1 MIDIQKVELPRSPG
15 IYKFI
20 NQRKEIIYVGKSK
33 DLSKRVKSY
42 FQKNIANRKIK
53 NLVNEVSDIK
63 FIISDSEH
71 DALLLE
77 NSLIK
82 KNKPKYNILLRD
94 DKTYP
99 WICIKNERFPRVFL
113 TRKVIKDGSDYFGP
127 YTNVK
132 VINKLLNVIKA
143 LYPIR
148 SDNYNFTQ
156 KQINDKD
163 NDIYLKCHN
172 KNGMTLILGF
182 KNYPIQE
189 EESFITEEDYLKNI
203 NYAKDILN
211 GKFDDI
217 RKRLNKEMIDNSK
230 KLKFEE
236 SQSIKEKIQ
245 LLENYRSKS
254 IIVNDKKNNLDVI
267 GIVDDE
273 DFYFI
278 NYMKIMNGTVIS
290 SDSFKFR
297 KKIKDISE
305 LRQIVF
311 NIRSKYNSHKNE
323 IVSNIKMDEILGEN
337 VATYVPRRGE
347 KKKLIDMSIKNILF
361 FKKNLYN
368 EKKERKSKRLAVLI
382 ELKNKLNLKNIPFHI
397 ECYDISNIQG
407 SNTVASLVTFQD
419 GYPNKKE
426 YRRYKIKDINK
437 PDDFES
443 MKQVISR
450 RYKRVIDENLSFPDL
465 IIIDG
470 GKGQLSSA
478 CEALKELNIYNKTNI
493 IGLAKKLEEVY
504 FPNDSMPIL
513 LNKKSYYLKLL
524 QQIRNEAHRFAI
536 NYHKDL
542 RSKNFLKS
550 GIESIRGIGEKTR
563 LKLINKF
570 GSIAGIK
577 KANKKDLE
585 DTIGQ
590 KKTADILKIL
600 GRIVMLIFP
609 QIGFPF
615 HQILLNL
622 EACHYPLFS

>member
-1 MIDIQKVELPRSPG
+1 MIDIQRVELPRSPG

-20 NQRKEIIYVGKSK
+20 NQKKEIIYVGKSK

-189 EESFITEEDYLKNI
+189 DESFITEEDYLRNI

-337 VATYVPRRGE
+337 IVTYVPRRGE

-550 GIESIRGIGEKTR
+550 GIESIGGIGEKTR

-577 KANKKDLE
+577 KAHKKDLE

-590 KKTADILKIL
+590 KKTADIL
-600 GRIVMLIFP
+600 RY
-609 QIGFPF
+609 
-615 HQILLNL
+615 L
-622 EACHYPLFS
+622 EE

>member
-20 NQRKEIIYVGKSK
+20 NQKKEIIYVGKSK

-53 NLVNEVSDIK
+53 NLVSEVSEIK
-63 FIISDSEH
+63 FVISDSEH

-132 VINKLLNVIKA
+132 IINKLLNVIKA

-163 NDIYLKCHN
+163 NDIYLKCHK

-182 KNYPIQE
+182 KNYPIE
-189 EESFITEEDYLKNI
+189 KDESFITEEDYLKNI

-278 NYMKIMNGTVIS
+278 NYMKIINGIVIS

-323 IVSNIKMDEILGEN
+323 IVSNIKMDKILGEN
-337 VATYVPRRGE
+337 VVTYVPRRGE

-590 KKTADILKIL
+590 KKTADIL
-600 GRIVMLIFP
+600 RY
-609 QIGFPF
+609 
-615 HQILLNL
+615 L
-622 EACHYPLFS
+622 EE

>member
-163 NDIYLKCHN
+163 NDIYLKCHK

-182 KNYPIQE
+182 KNYPIEE
-189 EESFITEEDYLKNI
+189 EESFITEEDYLRNI

-217 RKRLNKEMIDNSK
+217 RKRLKKEMIDNSK

-337 VATYVPRRGE
+337 VVTYVPRRGE

-513 LNKKSYYLKLL
+513 LNKKSYYLKIL

-590 KKTADILKIL
+590 KKTADIL
-600 GRIVMLIFP
+600 RY
-609 QIGFPF
+609 
-615 HQILLNL
+615 L
-622 EACHYPLFS
+622 EE

>member
-132 VINKLLNVIKA
+132 VINKLLNIIKA

-156 KQINDKD
+156 KQINDKN

-585 DTIGQ
+585 DSIGQ
-590 KKTADILKIL
+590 KKAADILKY
-600 GRIVMLIFP
+600 
-609 QIGFPF
+609 
-615 HQILLNL
+615 L
-622 EACHYPLFS
+622 EE

>member
-20 NQRKEIIYVGKSK
+20 NQKKEIIYVGKSK

-53 NLVNEVSDIK
+53 NLVNEVSEIK

-132 VINKLLNVIKA
+132 VINKLLNVIKV

-163 NDIYLKCHN
+163 NDIYLKCHK

-182 KNYPIQE
+182 KNYPIEE
-189 EESFITEEDYLKNI
+189 EESFITEDDYLRNI

-217 RKRLNKEMIDNSK
+217 RKRLNKEMIDNSN

-323 IVSNIKMDEILGEN
+323 IISNIKMDEILGES
-337 VATYVPRRGE
+337 VVTYVPRRGE

-426 YRRYKIKDINK
+426 YRRYRIKDINK

-478 CEALKELNIYNKTNI
+478 CESLKELNIYNKTNI

-590 KKTADILKIL
+590 KKTADIL
-600 GRIVMLIFP
+600 RY
-609 QIGFPF
+609 
-615 HQILLNL
+615 L
-622 EACHYPLFS
+622 EE

>member
-20 NQRKEIIYVGKSK
+20 NQKKEIIYVGKSK

-42 FQKNIANRKIK
+42 FQKNIGNRKIK
-53 NLVNEVSDIK
+53 NLVNEVSEIK

-156 KQINDKD
+156 KQINDKE
-163 NDIYLKCHN
+163 NDIYLKCHK

-182 KNYPIQE
+182 KNYPIE
-189 EESFITEEDYLKNI
+189 EESFITEEDYLRNI

-278 NYMKIMNGTVIS
+278 NYMKIMNGTIIS

-323 IVSNIKMDEILGEN
+323 IVSNIKMDEILGAN
-337 VATYVPRRGE
+337 VVTYVPRRGE

-426 YRRYKIKDINK
+426 YRRYKIKYINK

-577 KANKKDLE
+577 KANKKDIE

-590 KKTADILKIL
+590 KKTADIL
-600 GRIVMLIFP
+600 RY
-609 QIGFPF
+609 
-615 HQILLNL
+615 L
-622 EACHYPLFS
+622 EE

>member
-1 MIDIQKVELPRSPG
+1 MIDIKKFELPRSPG

-20 NQRKEIIYVGKSK
+20 NQKKEIIYVGKSK

-132 VINKLLNVIKA
+132 VINKLLNVIKV

-163 NDIYLKCHN
+163 NDIYLKCHK

-182 KNYPIQE
+182 KNYPIE
-189 EESFITEEDYLKNI
+189 EESFITEEDYLRNI

-323 IVSNIKMDEILGEN
+323 IISNIKMGEILGES
-337 VATYVPRRGE
+337 VVTYVPRRGE

-426 YRRYKIKDINK
+426 YRRYRIKDINK

-550 GIESIRGIGEKTR
+550 GIESITGIGEKTR

-590 KKTADILKIL
+590 KKTADIL
-600 GRIVMLIFP
+600 RY
-609 QIGFPF
+609 
-615 HQILLNL
+615 L
-622 EACHYPLFS
+622 EE

>member
-182 KNYPIQE
+182 KNYPIQK

-585 DTIGQ
+585 DSIGQ
-590 KKTADILKIL
+590 KKAADIL
-600 GRIVMLIFP
+600 RY
-609 QIGFPF
+609 
-615 HQILLNL
+615 L
-622 EACHYPLFS
+622 EE

>member
-189 EESFITEEDYLKNI
+189 DESFITEEDYLKNI

-542 RSKNFLKS
+542 RSKKFLKV
-550 GIESIRGIGEKTR
+550 RHRKYNR
-563 LKLINKF
+563 NW
-570 GSIAGIK
+570 
-577 KANKKDLE
+577 
-585 DTIGQ
+585 
-590 KKTADILKIL
+590 
-600 GRIVMLIFP
+600 
-609 QIGFPF
+609 
-615 HQILLNL
+615 
-622 EACHYPLFS
+622 

>member
-53 NLVNEVSDIK
+53 NLVDEVSDIK

-337 VATYVPRRGE
+337 VVTYVPRRGE

-590 KKTADILKIL
+590 KKTADILKY
-600 GRIVMLIFP
+600 
-609 QIGFPF
+609 
-615 HQILLNL
+615 L
-622 EACHYPLFS
+622 EE

>member
-337 VATYVPRRGE
+337 VVTYVPRRGE

-550 GIESIRGIGEKTR
+550 GIESITGIGEKTR

-590 KKTADILKIL
+590 KKTADIL
-600 GRIVMLIFP
+600 RY
-609 QIGFPF
+609 
-615 HQILLNL
+615 L
-622 EACHYPLFS
+622 EE

>member
-189 EESFITEEDYLKNI
+189 DESFITEEDYLKNI

-337 VATYVPRRGE
+337 VVTYVPRRGE

-590 KKTADILKIL
+590 KKTADILKY
-600 GRIVMLIFP
+600 
-609 QIGFPF
+609 
-615 HQILLNL
+615 L
-622 EACHYPLFS
+622 EE

>member
-20 NQRKEIIYVGKSK
+20 NQKKEIIYVGKSK

-63 FIISDSEH
+63 IIISDSEH

-148 SDNYNFTQ
+148 SDNYNLTQ

-163 NDIYLKCHN
+163 NDIYLKCHK

-182 KNYPIQE
+182 KNYPIEE
-189 EESFITEEDYLKNI
+189 EESFITEEDYLRNI

-590 KKTADILKIL
+590 KKTADIL
-600 GRIVMLIFP
+600 RY
-609 QIGFPF
+609 
-615 HQILLNL
+615 L
-622 EACHYPLFS
+622 EE

>member
-278 NYMKIMNGTVIS
+278 NYMKIMSGTVIS

-311 NIRSKYNSHKNE
+311 NIRSKYNSYKNE

-337 VATYVPRRGE
+337 VVTYVPRRGE

-504 FPNDSMPIL
+504 FPNDSVPIL

-590 KKTADILKIL
+590 KKTADIL
-600 GRIVMLIFP
+600 RY
-609 QIGFPF
+609 
-615 HQILLNL
+615 L
-622 EACHYPLFS
+622 EE

>member
-20 NQRKEIIYVGKSK
+20 NQKKEIIYVGKSK

-113 TRKVIKDGSDYFGP
+113 TRKVIKDGSEYFGP

-182 KNYPIQE
+182 KNYPIDE

-337 VATYVPRRGE
+337 VVTYVPRRGE

-590 KKTADILKIL
+590 KKTADIL
-600 GRIVMLIFP
+600 RY
-609 QIGFPF
+609 
-615 HQILLNL
+615 L
-622 EACHYPLFS
+622 EE

>member
-113 TRKVIKDGSDYFGP
+113 TRKVIKDGSEYFGP

-182 KNYPIQE
+182 KNYPIQK

-337 VATYVPRRGE
+337 VVTYVPRRGE

-585 DTIGQ
+585 DSIGQ
-590 KKTADILKIL
+590 KKAADIL
-600 GRIVMLIFP
+600 RY
-609 QIGFPF
+609 
-615 HQILLNL
+615 L
-622 EACHYPLFS
+622 EE

>member
-63 FIISDSEH
+63 FIISDSEP

-156 KQINDKD
+156 KQINDKK
-163 NDIYLKCHN
+163 NDIYLKCHK

-182 KNYPIQE
+182 KNYPIE
-189 EESFITEEDYLKNI
+189 EENFITEEDYLRNI
-203 NYAKDILN
+203 NYTKDILN

-337 VATYVPRRGE
+337 VVTYVPRRGE

-426 YRRYKIKDINK
+426 YRRYKIKDIDK

-550 GIESIRGIGEKTR
+550 GIESIKGIGEKTR

-590 KKTADILKIL
+590 KKTADIL
-600 GRIVMLIFP
+600 RY
-609 QIGFPF
+609 
-615 HQILLNL
+615 L
-622 EACHYPLFS
+622 EE

>member
-63 FIISDSEH
+63 IIISDSEH

-189 EESFITEEDYLKNI
+189 DESFITEEDYLKNI

-550 GIESIRGIGEKTR
+550 GIESITGIGEKTR
-563 LKLINKF
+563 LKLN
-570 GSIAGIK
+570 
-577 KANKKDLE
+577 
-585 DTIGQ
+585 
-590 KKTADILKIL
+590 
-600 GRIVMLIFP
+600 
-609 QIGFPF
+609 
-615 HQILLNL
+615 
-622 EACHYPLFS
+622 

>member
-323 IVSNIKMDEILGEN
+323 IVSNIKMNEILGEN

-585 DTIGQ
+585 DSIGQ
-590 KKTADILKIL
+590 KKAADILKY
-600 GRIVMLIFP
+600 
-609 QIGFPF
+609 
-615 HQILLNL
+615 L
-622 EACHYPLFS
+622 EE

>member
-15 IYKFI
+15 IYKFV
-20 NQRKEIIYVGKSK
+20 NQKKEIIYVGKSK

-82 KNKPKYNILLRD
+82 KNKTKYNILLRD

-99 WICIKNERFPRVFL
+99 WICIKNERFPRIFL

-163 NDIYLKCHN
+163 NDIYLKCHK

-182 KNYPIQE
+182 KNYPIEE
-189 EESFITEEDYLKNI
+189 EESFITEEDYLRNI

-337 VATYVPRRGE
+337 VVTYVPRRGE

-513 LNKKSYYLKLL
+513 LNKKSYYLKIL

-550 GIESIRGIGEKTR
+550 GIESITGIGEKTR

-570 GSIAGIK
+570 GAIAGIK

-590 KKTADILKIL
+590 KKTADIL
-600 GRIVMLIFP
+600 RY
-609 QIGFPF
+609 
-615 HQILLNL
+615 L
-622 EACHYPLFS
+622 EE

>member
-217 RKRLNKEMIDNSK
+217 RKRLNKEMIDNSN

-337 VATYVPRRGE
+337 VVTYVPRRGE

-450 RYKRVIDENLSFPDL
+450 RYNRVIDENLSFPDL

-585 DTIGQ
+585 DSIGQ
-590 KKTADILKIL
+590 KKAADIL
-600 GRIVMLIFP
+600 RY
-609 QIGFPF
+609 
-615 HQILLNL
+615 L
-622 EACHYPLFS
+622 EE

>member
-189 EESFITEEDYLKNI
+189 DESFITEEDYLKNI

-323 IVSNIKMDEILGEN
+323 IISNIKMDEILGEN
-337 VATYVPRRGE
+337 VVTYVPRRGE

-585 DTIGQ
+585 DSIGQ
-590 KKTADILKIL
+590 KKAADIL
-600 GRIVMLIFP
+600 RY
-609 QIGFPF
+609 
-615 HQILLNL
+615 L
-622 EACHYPLFS
+622 EE

>member
-1 MIDIQKVELPRSPG
+1 MIDIKKVEFPRSPG

-20 NQRKEIIYVGKSK
+20 NQKKEIIYVGKSK

-53 NLVNEVSDIK
+53 NLVKEVTDIK

-156 KQINDKD
+156 KQINDIDK
-163 NDIYLKCHN
+163 DIYLKCHK

-182 KNYPIQE
+182 KNYPIE
-189 EESFITEEDYLKNI
+189 EESFITEEDYLRNI

-278 NYMKIMNGTVIS
+278 NYMKIMNGTIIS

-323 IVSNIKMDEILGEN
+323 IVSNIKMDEILGAN
-337 VATYVPRRGE
+337 VVTYVPRRGE

-426 YRRYKIKDINK
+426 YRRYKIEDIKK

-577 KANKKDLE
+577 KANKKDIE

-590 KKTADILKIL
+590 KKTADIL
-600 GRIVMLIFP
+600 RY
-609 QIGFPF
+609 
-615 HQILLNL
+615 L
-622 EACHYPLFS
+622 EE

>member
-163 NDIYLKCHN
+163 NDIYLKCHK

-182 KNYPIQE
+182 KNYPIEE
-189 EESFITEEDYLKNI
+189 EESFITEEDYLRNI

-337 VATYVPRRGE
+337 VVTYVPRRGE

-577 KANKKDLE
+577 KATKKDLE
-585 DTIGQ
+585 DSIGQ
-590 KKTADILKIL
+590 KKAADIL
-600 GRIVMLIFP
+600 RY
-609 QIGFPF
+609 
-615 HQILLNL
+615 L
-622 EACHYPLFS
+622 EE

>member
-20 NQRKEIIYVGKSK
+20 NQKKEIIYVGKSK

-148 SDNYNFTQ
+148 SDNYNLTQ

-163 NDIYLKCHN
+163 NDIYLKCHK

-182 KNYPIQE
+182 KNYPIEE
-189 EESFITEEDYLKNI
+189 EESFITEEDYLRNI

-337 VATYVPRRGE
+337 VVTYVPRRGE

-513 LNKKSYYLKLL
+513 LNKKSYYLKIL

-590 KKTADILKIL
+590 KKTADIL
-600 GRIVMLIFP
+600 RY
-609 QIGFPF
+609 
-615 HQILLNL
+615 L
-622 EACHYPLFS
+622 EE

>member
-1 MIDIQKVELPRSPG
+1 MIDIKKVEFPRSPG

-20 NQRKEIIYVGKSK
+20 NQKKEIIYVGKSK

-53 NLVNEVSDIK
+53 NLVKEVTDIK

-156 KQINDKD
+156 KQINDKE
-163 NDIYLKCHN
+163 NDIYLKCHK

-182 KNYPIQE
+182 KNYPIE
-189 EESFITEEDYLKNI
+189 EESFITEEDYLRNI

-217 RKRLNKEMIDNSK
+217 RKRLNKEMIHNSK

-278 NYMKIMNGTVIS
+278 NYMKIMNGTIIS

-323 IVSNIKMDEILGEN
+323 IVSNIKMDEILGAN
-337 VATYVPRRGE
+337 VVTYVPRRGE

-426 YRRYKIKDINK
+426 YRRYKIKYINK

-478 CEALKELNIYNKTNI
+478 CEALKQLNIYNKTNI

-590 KKTADILKIL
+590 KKTADIL
-600 GRIVMLIFP
+600 RY
-609 QIGFPF
+609 
-615 HQILLNL
+615 L
-622 EACHYPLFS
+622 EE

>member
-163 NDIYLKCHN
+163 NDIYLKCHK

-189 EESFITEEDYLKNI
+189 DESFITEEDYLKNI

-337 VATYVPRRGE
+337 VVTYVPRRGE

-513 LNKKSYYLKLL
+513 LNKKSYYLKIL

-590 KKTADILKIL
+590 KKTADIL
-600 GRIVMLIFP
+600 RY
-609 QIGFPF
+609 
-615 HQILLNL
+615 L
-622 EACHYPLFS
+622 EE

>member
-20 NQRKEIIYVGKSK
+20 NQKKEIIYVGKSK

-189 EESFITEEDYLKNI
+189 DESFITEEDYLKNI

-337 VATYVPRRGE
+337 VVTYVPRRGE

-513 LNKKSYYLKLL
+513 LNKKSYYLKIL

-550 GIESIRGIGEKTR
+550 GIESIKGIGEKTR

-585 DTIGQ
+585 YIIGQ
-590 KKTADILKIL
+590 KKTADILKY
-600 GRIVMLIFP
+600 
-609 QIGFPF
+609 
-615 HQILLNL
+615 L
-622 EACHYPLFS
+622 EE

>member
-113 TRKVIKDGSDYFGP
+113 TRKVIKDGSEYFGP

-132 VINKLLNVIKA
+132 VINKLLNVIKV

-156 KQINDKD
+156 KQINDKE

-182 KNYPIQE
+182 KNYPIQK

-217 RKRLNKEMIDNSK
+217 RKRLNKEMIDNSN

-337 VATYVPRRGE
+337 VVTYVPRRGE

-382 ELKNKLNLKNIPFHI
+382 ELKNKLSLKNIPFHI

-585 DTIGQ
+585 DSIGQ
-590 KKTADILKIL
+590 KKAADIL
-600 GRIVMLIFP
+600 RY
-609 QIGFPF
+609 
-615 HQILLNL
+615 L
-622 EACHYPLFS
+622 EE